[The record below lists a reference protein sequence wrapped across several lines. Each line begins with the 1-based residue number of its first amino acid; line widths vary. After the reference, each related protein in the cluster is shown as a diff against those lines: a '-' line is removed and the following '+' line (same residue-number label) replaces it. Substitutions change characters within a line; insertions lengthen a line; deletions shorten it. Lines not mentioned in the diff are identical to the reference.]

1 MHIERLDRF
10 GNIFSYYGLKVNI
23 IRKEKL
29 EMLPKKLENSGKLC
43 INSRPLCFVR
53 YAHGYS

>member
-23 IRKEKL
+23 LNKKRKIRNVAQKIGKFGKTAFSMGILYKL
-29 EMLPKKLENSGKLC
+29 
-43 INSRPLCFVR
+43 
-53 YAHGYS
+53 